1 MYNPTPAS
9 KLAGQAALRGVSGWK
24 PLEPLK
30 PIELQNAGFVQQNFM
45 RAKPSNFALW
55 TVEEQQAASK
65 LAEAASADNGI
76 EDAEIKSSSADA
88 SEHQDLAD
96 APVSSLDAEA
106 IEKAITQHLLLTHL
120 PNQRLCYNSNGKPYL
135 KDGGYISISHSNSL
149 IGIAWSFDYNIG
161 LDIEEVNDRIFRVE
175 NRFISEKEMTFAKS
189 LLDKL
194 TVWSLKEVLIKI
206 NDDKSLNLK
215 TDLIIERAN
224 ENQWR
229 GWTSKKPQEIHDF
242 ITFEY
247 CNNIVCINKA
257 SER

>member
-1 MYNPTPAS
+1 MNS
-9 KLAGQAALRGVSGWK
+9 KVFTFH
-24 PLEPLK
+24 
-30 PIELQNAGFVQQNFM
+30 N
-45 RAKPSNFALW
+45 
-55 TVEEQQAASK
+55 
-65 LAEAASADNGI
+65 
-76 EDAEIKSSSADA
+76 AEIAILRVDDWM
-88 SEHQDLAD
+88 SEIPQK
-96 APVSSLDAEA
+96 VTSEYKKNSKRS

-229 GWTSKKPQEIHDF
+229 GWTSKKPQEVHDF

>member
-1 MYNPTPAS
+1 MNS
-9 KLAGQAALRGVSGWK
+9 KVFTFH
-24 PLEPLK
+24 
-30 PIELQNAGFVQQNFM
+30 N
-45 RAKPSNFALW
+45 
-55 TVEEQQAASK
+55 
-65 LAEAASADNGI
+65 
-76 EDAEIKSSSADA
+76 AEIAILRVDDWM
-88 SEHQDLAD
+88 SEIPQNVTSKNNKNSKRL
-96 APVSSLDAEA
+96 
-106 IEKAITQHLLLTHL
+106 IEKAITHHLLLTHL

-149 IGIAWSFDYNIG
+149 VGIAWSFEYNIG
-161 LDIEEVNDRIFRVE
+161 LDIEEINDRIFRVE

-247 CNNIVCINKA
+247 CNNIVCINKS